1 MIKVKY
7 NLPGLLVIASLALAC
22 VKNSPQPVVPAM
34 PELPPVAGGNGSSVI
49 TIDCAVPQGE
59 VMRFEQSNVHSTT
72 SNLPGEKAR
81 DWLKALNHKTIR
93 TWLALSTINSKG
105 YNYKYSSGAE
115 AETSLA
121 YYSTCADSLL
131 IALTAYKSTAL
142 PGGGKG
148 VAFQNFIKQ
157 TVMYYKNK
165 FPKIKYIQAGNE
177 PDYAVAPAVREEPA
191 DYYEVYK
198 DYYKAI
204 NAANAELGLAGNNRL
219 MLSNGAFT
227 STTAFS
233 ALVDYT
239 NQFLAL
245 YAADTDPGKRLDFFS
260 MNCYT
265 EQANPKIFETAKPQ
279 ITAALNSKGL
289 SPRPVFVTEYGLSG
303 GDFLPAAW
311 RRDQIM
317 TAWAPAQLA
326 KAFYLYEGGV
336 DRVFNWAISHGEIL
350 HKSELADLNNAY
362 PNPYGYALMFGKEVS
377 DRGTRIKA
385 TSAKLSAQGLGIN
398 ALAAMGN
405 GKGVAV
411 LVWNFNY
418 TNFTPDQEISVK
430 INNIPQAAFTG
441 KINAKVYMI
450 DSNNNNIYRNPSQ
463 NSLTA
468 SSEQAYDY
476 AASLSVPLKLEG
488 NSVALIVLSP

>member
-1 MIKVKY
+1 MTTLRRNIS
-7 NLPGLLVIASLALAC
+7 GLLLVLILAAGC
-22 VKNSPQPVVPAM
+22 VKNSPQPTIPAM
-34 PELPPVAGGNGSSVI
+34 PELPPVAGGNGSAMI
-49 TIDCAVPQGE
+49 TVDCAVPQGD

-72 SNLPGEKAR
+72 SNLPGENAR
-81 DWLKALNHKTIR
+81 TWLQSLNHKTIR

-105 YNYKYSSGAE
+105 YNYKYSSDVPT
-115 AETSLA
+115 ETSLA

-131 IALTAYKSTAL
+131 IALTAYKSSPSTPL
-142 PGGGKG
+142 PGDGKG
-148 VAFQNFIKQ
+148 SLFQNFIKQ
-157 TVMYYKNK
+157 TIIYYKNK

-177 PDYAVAPAVREEPA
+177 PDYAGETAVS
-191 DYYEVYK
+191 YYEVYK

-204 NAANAELGLAGNNRL
+204 NAANAELGLAGNSRL

-227 STTAFS
+227 STTNFS

-265 EQANPKIFETAKPQ
+265 EQSNPKLFETAKPQ
-279 ITAALNSKGL
+279 IIAALAAKGI
-289 SPRPVFVTEYGLSG
+289 SAKPVFVTEYGLSG

-311 RRDQIM
+311 VRAQLM

-362 PNPYGYALMFGKEVS
+362 PNPYGYALMFGKQIS

-385 TSAKLSAQGLGIN
+385 TSTKLSAQGLGIN
-398 ALAAMGN
+398 ALAATGN
-405 GKGVAV
+405 GKGIAV

-430 INNIPQAAFTG
+430 INNIPQTAFTG
-441 KINAKVYMI
+441 KINTKIYMI
-450 DSNNNNIYRNPSQ
+450 DSKNNNIYTNPSQ
-463 NSLTA
+463 NSLTV
-468 SSEQAYDY
+468 SSEQTYDY

-488 NSVALIVLSP
+488 NSVALIVLNP

>member
-1 MIKVKY
+1 MQMKLTKRLFGMLAMI
-7 NLPGLLVIASLALAC
+7 SLGLAC
-22 VKNSPQPVVPAM
+22 VKNSPQPTIPDM
-34 PELPPVAGGNGSSVI
+34 PELPPISGGSGSSVI

-72 SNLPGEKAR
+72 SSLPGEKAR
-81 DWLKALNHKTIR
+81 TWLQALHHKTIR
-93 TWLALSTINSKG
+93 TWLALSTISSKG

-115 AETSLA
+115 VETSLA

-131 IALTAYKSTAL
+131 IALTAYKSSTATPL
-142 PGGGKG
+142 PGDGKG
-148 VAFQNFIKQ
+148 PAFQNYIKQ
-157 TVMYYKNK
+157 TLIYYKNK

-177 PDYAVAPAVREEPA
+177 PDYAGESAA

-204 NAANAELGLAGNNRL
+204 NAANAELGLAGSSSL
-219 MLSNGAFT
+219 LLSNGAFT
-227 STTAFS
+227 STTTFS

-239 NQFLAL
+239 NQFLTL
-245 YAADTDPGKRLDFFS
+245 YTADPDPAKRLDFFS

-265 EQANPKIFETAKPQ
+265 DQTNPKVFETAKPQ

-289 SPRPVFVTEYGLSG
+289 SSRSVFVTEYGLSG
-303 GDFLPAAW
+303 GDFLPTAW
-311 RRDQIM
+311 VRAQLM
-317 TAWAPAQLA
+317 TAWAPAQLS

-362 PNPYGYALMFGKEVS
+362 PNPYGYALMFGKQVS
-377 DRGTRIKA
+377 DRGTRVKA
-385 TSAKLSAQGLGIN
+385 TSTKLSAQGLGIN
-398 ALAAMGN
+398 ALASMGN

-441 KINAKVYMI
+441 KINATVYMI
-450 DSNNNNIYRNPSQ
+450 DSKNNNIYSNPTQ
-463 NSLTA
+463 NSLAA

-476 AASLSVPLKLEG
+476 ASSLSIPLKLEG
-488 NSVALIVLSP
+488 NSVALIVLNP

>member
-1 MIKVKY
+1 MITLKR
-7 NLPGLLVIASLALAC
+7 NIPGLLLVLVLAMGC
-22 VKNSPQPVVPAM
+22 VKNAPQPGVPVM
-34 PELPPVAGGNGSSVI
+34 PELPPVTGGNGSAMV
-49 TIDCAVPQGE
+49 TVDCAVAQGD

-72 SNLPGEKAR
+72 SDLPGEKAR
-81 DWLKALNHKTIR
+81 TWLQALNHKTIR

-105 YNYKYSSGAE
+105 YNYKYSSDVP

-131 IALTAYKSTAL
+131 IALTAYKSSPTTPL
-142 PGGGKG
+142 PGDGKG
-148 VAFQNFIKQ
+148 VLFQNFIKQ
-157 TVMYYKNK
+157 TIIYYKNK

-177 PDYAVAPAVREEPA
+177 PDYAGESAAS
-191 DYYEVYK
+191 YYEVYK

-227 STTAFS
+227 STTNFS
-233 ALVDYT
+233 ALIDYT
-239 NQFLAL
+239 NQFLTL
-245 YAADTDPGKRLDFFS
+245 YAADTDPGRRLDFFS

-265 EQANPKIFETAKPQ
+265 EQTNPKLFETAKPQ
-279 ITAALNSKGL
+279 ITAALAAKGIT
-289 SPRPVFVTEYGLSG
+289 PRPVFVTEYGLSG

-311 RRDQIM
+311 VRAQIM

-362 PNPYGYALMFGKEVS
+362 PNPYGYALMFGKQIS

-405 GKGVAV
+405 GKGIAV

-450 DSNNNNIYRNPSQ
+450 DSKNNNIYSFPSQ

-476 AASLSVPLKLEG
+476 AGSLSIPLKMEG
-488 NSVALIVLSP
+488 NSVALIVLNP

>member
-1 MIKVKY
+1 MNTLKRNI
-7 NLPGLLVIASLALAC
+7 LGLLLLLGLAIGC
-22 VKNSPQPVVPAM
+22 VKNSPQPVVPDM
-34 PELPPVAGGNGSSVI
+34 PELPPLTGGNSGMI
-49 TIDCAVPQGE
+49 TVDCAVPQGN
-59 VMRFEQSNVHSTT
+59 VIRFEQSNVHSTT
-72 SNLPGEKAR
+72 SNLPGEKTR
-81 DWLKALNHKTIR
+81 TWLQALNHKTIR

-105 YNYKYSSGAE
+105 YNYKYSSDVP

-131 IALTAYKSTAL
+131 IALTAYKSTPTAPL
-142 PGGGKG
+142 PGDGKG
-148 VAFQNFIKQ
+148 VLFQNFIKQ
-157 TVMYYKNK
+157 TIIYYKTK

-177 PDYAVAPAVREEPA
+177 PDYNKETAA

-204 NAANAELGLAGNNRL
+204 NAANAELGLAGNSRL

-227 STTAFS
+227 STTNFS

-245 YAADTDPGKRLDFFS
+245 YAADTDPGRRLDFFS

-265 EQANPKIFETAKPQ
+265 EQTNPKIFETAKPQ
-279 ITAALNSKGL
+279 ITAALAAKGIT
-289 SPRPVFVTEYGLSG
+289 PRPVFVTEYGLSG

-311 RRDQIM
+311 KRDQLM

-350 HKSELADLNNAY
+350 HKSELSDLNNAY

-385 TSAKLSAQGLGIN
+385 SSAKLSAQGLGIN

-405 GKGVAV
+405 GKGIAV

-430 INNIPQAAFTG
+430 INNIPQAAFPG

-450 DSNNNNIYRNPSQ
+450 DSKNNNIYSNPSQ
-463 NSLTA
+463 NSLA
-468 SSEQAYDY
+468 AISEQAYDY
-476 AASLSVPLKLEG
+476 AGSLSVPLKLEG
-488 NSVALIVLSP
+488 NSVALIVLNP